1 MFLKEYLA
9 FLQYFKFWIGELVVS
24 VPWTGYKRKGDIF
37 SWKNFVELQI
47 WNSWNHIT
55 NMLFV
60 GKLVLVCLIV
70 FIFFGLSNSNKM
82 IIKRFS
88 LILCPDFKNTPLFKC
103 MVGDHSSTTPSWF
116 WPFLTHPPI
125 LSSDVS
131 ISYNH
136 LKHDIIISSYPPTY
150 LQMFFLF
157 NK

>member
-47 WNSWNHIT
+47 WNSWKHIT

-103 MVGDHSSTTPSWF
+103 MVGDHRECVRAGAAGSRTRRSSGDHLLNPQNFDWTRRIF
-116 WPFLTHPPI
+116 CLI
-125 LSSDVS
+125 L
-131 ISYNH
+131 
-136 LKHDIIISSYPPTY
+136 L
-150 LQMFFLF
+150 LF
-157 NK
+157 